1 MPIRMS
7 GLITGLDTE
16 GIIKEL
22 MSAQSLKK
30 TKVVKEKTKLEWKQA
45 KWSDLNKKLTNLYNN
60 YVSKMQ
66 LSTAYK
72 AKKANVSDDSKAKV
86 SASVSAVNGNYTMEV
101 KNVAT
106 SQYLTGAVLGAKSGS
121 AKLSDLDPALVG
133 EELTIKTASGTTKF
147 AVDKNTTI
155 NDFTKA
161 LRNAGL
167 NASYDTDQKRLFI
180 SSKETGLEN
189 AFSITGSAGAF
200 EKKSDLLNA
209 LDYANMSQDN
219 KKIVDRAVESLQT
232 AGVGTDK
239 YEAALDSLAQASYAH
254 KNDTAT
260 KAATTYVKAKLY
272 DTKYQELISAGTDA
286 DQAEKE
292 ATEWA
297 NKQIGEETS

>member
-219 KKIVDRAVESLQT
+219 KKTGQS
-232 AGVGTDK
+232 
-239 YEAALDSLAQASYAH
+239 QACRQLVLVRINMRRRWILLPRLPMH
-254 KNDTAT
+254 IKMI
-260 KAATTYVKAKLY
+260 LPRRRRPHM
-272 DTKYQELISAGTDA
+272 
-286 DQAEKE
+286 
-292 ATEWA
+292 
-297 NKQIGEETS
+297 